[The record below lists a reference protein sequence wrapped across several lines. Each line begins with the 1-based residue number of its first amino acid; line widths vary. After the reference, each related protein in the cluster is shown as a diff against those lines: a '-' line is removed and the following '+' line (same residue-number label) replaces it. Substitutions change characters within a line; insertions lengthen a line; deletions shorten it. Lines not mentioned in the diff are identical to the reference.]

1 MNLNARAVI
10 TSIFLLLAAP
20 VILANEAIVPL
31 PQACLS
37 ACIQPFNKILGQSP
51 RGVVAYSNCS
61 ERCVH
66 PQPQFSEGVFTGISW
81 QCVEYARRWL
91 LKNYGVVYGSVDI
104 AADIWDLE
112 TVSSADKSQQ
122 FAFHSI
128 VNGEASAAP
137 KRGDL
142 LIYAQQFLSTGHVA
156 VVLKVD
162 NANQKIWLGEQNFSN
177 QQWPGDYARV
187 ITFVKQAD
195 KIFLLDPYLLGW
207 KRVAR

>member
-20 VILANEAIVPL
+20 VILANEAIAPL

-142 LIYAQQFLSTGHVA
+142 LIYAQQFLNTGHVA

-177 QQWPGDYARV
+177 HQWPGDYARV